1 MTYCLNLSSQQLKD
15 EVLPWK
21 FLFSNLSAI
30 VFGIALSNL
39 QRLLIGLF
47 MSGSTN

>member
-1 MTYCLNLSSQQLKD
+1 MTYCLNRSSQLLKD
-15 EVLPWK
+15 GLLPWK
-21 FLFSNLSAI
+21 FLFINLSAI

-39 QRLLIGLF
+39 QSLLIGLF